1 MLTARLTSI
10 RLRNANLTSIFNA
23 LIMRNDRVDWSSVG
37 IVSCHLVS
45 LSIVKLMTFRRWEKI
60 CHQVIVNLHWQFFKA
75 SFIVRSHKACC
86 PMHKSNL
93 IPDML
98 QKFYIYN
105 LYLTDKRQMNGICH
119 NLMKMSTILTAPA
132 APVLQKLQ
140 FCLSFV
146 ELPQKSILLQKTTS
160 A

>member
-45 LSIVKLMTFRRWEKI
+45 LSIVKFMTFRRWENNKFECRI
-60 CHQVIVNLHWQFFKA
+60 CHQVI
-75 SFIVRSHKACC
+75 
-86 PMHKSNL
+86 KSNL

-105 LYLTDKRQMNGICH
+105 LYLIGKRQMNGICH

>member
-10 RLRNANLTSIFNA
+10 RLRNVNLTSIFNA

-45 LSIVKLMTFRRWEKI
+45 LSIVKFMTLRRWENNKFECRI
-60 CHQVIVNLHWQFFKA
+60 CHQVI
-75 SFIVRSHKACC
+75 
-86 PMHKSNL
+86 KSNL

-105 LYLTDKRQMNGICH
+105 LYLTNEWH
-119 NLMKMSTILTAPA
+119 
-132 APVLQKLQ
+132 
-140 FCLSFV
+140 LS
-146 ELPQKSILLQKTTS
+146 
-160 A
+160 